1 MALVSGFLRQRCRWR
16 ARGEPDQWGNPVE
29 APPVEI
35 PCRWVEKA
43 GWARGAMGPE
53 IWAAGSLS
61 YRNEILVDRQVRAGD
76 TLEHDGER
84 FTVLAVE
91 TIVDIAGREQGR
103 RCYA

>member
-1 MALVSGFLRQRCRWR
+1 MALVSGFLRQRCRWC
-16 ARGEPDQWGNPVE
+16 ARGEPDQWGNPLE

-43 GWARGAMGPE
+43 GWARGAMGPTDT
-53 IWAAGSLS
+53 SPLLS
-61 YRNEILVDRQVRAGD
+61 YRKEILVDRQVRAGD
-76 TLEHDGER
+76 TLEHEGER

-91 TIVDIAGREQGR
+91 TIVDIAGQEQGR

>member
-1 MALVSGFLRQRCRWR
+1 M
-16 ARGEPDQWGNPVE
+16 E

-43 GWARGAMGPE
+43 GWGRGAMGPTDT
-53 IWAAGSLS
+53 LPLLH
-61 YRNEILVDRQVRAGD
+61 YRKEILVDRQVRAGD
-76 TLEHDGER
+76 TLERDGER
-84 FTVLAVE
+84 FTVIAVE